1 MVKELYI
8 VRHGQTDYNLKKIVQ
23 GSGVDASLN
32 ENGRAQ
38 AGAFYEA
45 YKNEGFDKI
54 YVSDLRRTLESVQQ
68 FIDDGIHYE
77 RLSGLNEIS
86 WGAREGVPF
95 NEETNKY
102 YYSVL
107 EKWQQGHTTLPVEGG
122 ESPEE
127 VASRQKEAMQYIMSQ
142 IHEKKVLI
150 CMHGR
155 AMRILLAHLFNYPL
169 SVMDVFEHQNLGLYR
184 LRATDNQYQLLDYNE
199 ASHLVDFTPV

>member
-38 AGAFYEA
+38 AEAFYEA

-169 SVMDVFEHQNLGLYR
+169 SVMDVFEHQNLGLYK
-184 LRATDNQYQLLDYNE
+184 LKATGNQYQLLDYNE
-199 ASHLVDFTPV
+199 ASHLVDFTPA